1 MKKMSYICSAYN
13 ISPIFYLLAGNDN
26 PYRNIDDCLAM
37 GRARETWR
45 KYTAEMRCVVS
56 NPVREAFVIYS
67 VIMLT
72 THQINRQQAEAA
84 AAAVRNLF
92 PNLKC
97 VHARTDGWGRC
108 RIWAYCRLGS
118 GVKQSAVARG
128 KGAAT
133 ALMNF
138 IARINAQPEL
148 KKAATAVN

>member
-1 MKKMSYICSAYN
+1 MPN
-13 ISPIFYLLAGNDN
+13 IYPIFCFLSGNDN

-37 GRARETWR
+37 GYARETWR
-45 KYTAEMRCVVS
+45 KYIRQKCGVCWATLYARHLS
-56 NPVREAFVIYS
+56 FIS
-67 VIMLT
+67 VIMPNT
-72 THQINRQQAEAA
+72 QINRQQAEAA

-108 RIWAYCRLGS
+108 RIWAYCRLDS
-118 GVKQSAVARG
+118 GIKQSAVARG

-138 IARINAQPEL
+138 IARINAQP
-148 KKAATAVN
+148 NSRRRPRP

>member
-1 MKKMSYICSAYN
+1 VVLN
-13 ISPIFYLLAGNDN
+13 IYPIFCFLAGTDN

-37 GRARETWR
+37 GYARETWR
-45 KYTAEMRCVVS
+45 KYIRQKCGVCSATLYARLLSFIVL
-56 NPVREAFVIYS
+56 
-67 VIMLT
+67 IMLN

-108 RIWAYCRLGS
+108 RIWAYCRLDS

>member
-1 MKKMSYICSAYN
+1 M
-13 ISPIFYLLAGNDN
+13 L
-26 PYRNIDDCLAM
+26 
-37 GRARETWR
+37 
-45 KYTAEMRCVVS
+45 CVVS

-67 VIMLT
+67 VNYAYYT
-72 THQINRQQAEAA
+72 QHHRQQAEAA

-108 RIWAYCRLGS
+108 RIWAYCRLDS

>member
-1 MKKMSYICSAYN
+1 MVLN
-13 ISPIFYLLAGNDN
+13 IYPILYLLAGNDN

-37 GRARETWR
+37 GHARETWCI
-45 KYTAEMRCVVS
+45 YTAEMLCVVS
-56 NPVREAFVIYS
+56 NPVREAFVIL
-67 VIMLT
+67 VLIMLN

-108 RIWAYCRLGS
+108 RIWAYCRLDS

-148 KKAATAVN
+148 KKSATAVN

>member
-1 MKKMSYICSAYN
+1 M
-13 ISPIFYLLAGNDN
+13 
-26 PYRNIDDCLAM
+26 
-37 GRARETWR
+37 
-45 KYTAEMRCVVS
+45 
-56 NPVREAFVIYS
+56 
-67 VIMLT
+67 
-72 THQINRQQAEAA
+72 NRQQAEAA

-108 RIWAYCRLGS
+108 RIWAYCRLDS

-138 IARINAQPEL
+138 IARINAQPECPHGSKTREPRGFRVL
-148 KKAATAVN
+148 SYKHLFFALAEALRRSQI

>member
-1 MKKMSYICSAYN
+1 
-13 ISPIFYLLAGNDN
+13 
-26 PYRNIDDCLAM
+26 
-37 GRARETWR
+37 
-45 KYTAEMRCVVS
+45 MRCVLS

-67 VIMLT
+67 VIMLN
-72 THQINRQQAEAA
+72 THAINRQQAEAA

-108 RIWAYCRLGS
+108 RIWAYCWLDS
-118 GVKQSAVARG
+118 GIKQSAVARG

>member
-1 MKKMSYICSAYN
+1 
-13 ISPIFYLLAGNDN
+13 
-26 PYRNIDDCLAM
+26 M
-37 GRARETWR
+37 GRVRETWR

-67 VIMLT
+67 VIMLN
-72 THQINRQQAEAA
+72 THAINRQQAEAA

-108 RIWAYCRLGS
+108 RIWAYCWLDS
-118 GVKQSAVARG
+118 GIKQSAVARG

>member
-1 MKKMSYICSAYN
+1 M
-13 ISPIFYLLAGNDN
+13 L
-26 PYRNIDDCLAM
+26 
-37 GRARETWR
+37 
-45 KYTAEMRCVVS
+45 CVVS

-72 THQINRQQAEAA
+72 TRNINRQQAEAA

-108 RIWAYCRLGS
+108 RIWAYCRLDS
-118 GVKQSAVARG
+118 GIKQSAVARG

-138 IARINAQPEL
+138 IARVNAQPEL